1 MFHSMFKGKTVLQAG
16 IIAASLFLFTVAA
29 AKEDLPEIDSDGLHL
44 VKDSKVRILY
54 ARPGIDLGQFDKVMI
69 LDAFVDF
76 KKGWERDYNMDQLGL
91 SGRVSDKDL
100 ERIKAD
106 LAAEFRKVF
115 TETLTENGH
124 EVVGTEGAGVLLLR
138 PAIINLEV
146 TAPDVMRSSRGN
158 TWIESAGEMT
168 LYMEIYNSATGE
180 LIGRAVDPRED
191 QRMGAQM
198 ANKVTNK
205 AAADRIIK
213 HWALL
218 LSDALTAAKQGG

>member
-76 KKGWERDYNMDQLGL
+76 KKGWERDYNMDQIGL
-91 SGRVSDKDL
+91 EGRVSDKDL
-100 ERIKAD
+100 ERIKSD
-106 LAAEFRKVF
+106 LAAEFRRVF
-115 TETLTENGH
+115 SETLTENGH
-124 EVVGTEGAGVLLLR
+124 EVVDTEGAGVLLLR

-146 TAPDVMRSSRGN
+146 TAPDLMRSSRGN

-168 LYMEIYNSATGE
+168 LYMEFYNSATGE

-198 ANKVTNK
+198 ASKVTNK

>member
-16 IIAASLFLFTVAA
+16 IIAASLFLATVAA

-54 ARPGIDLGQFDKVMI
+54 AKPGIDLGQFDKVMI

-124 EVVGTEGAGVLLLR
+124 EVADTEGAGVLLLR
-138 PAIINLEV
+138 PAIINLDV
-146 TAPDVMRSSRGN
+146 TAPDTMRSSRGN
-158 TWIESAGEMT
+158 TWVESAGEMT
-168 LYMEIYNSATGE
+168 LYMELYNSATGE
-180 LIGRAVDPRED
+180 LIARAVDPRAD

>member
-106 LAAEFRKVF
+106 LAAEFRRVF

-124 EVVGTEGAGVLLLR
+124 EVVSTEGAGVLLLR
-138 PAIINLEV
+138 PAIINLDV

>member
-124 EVVGTEGAGVLLLR
+124 EVVSTEGAGVLLLR
-138 PAIINLEV
+138 PAIINLDV